1 MASPVMTMTCGRYSA
16 TTFQTCAASNF
27 GSKMTVFP
35 ENRALNVGIS
45 ADVWISGG
53 SMHHRI
59 GSAAAAPPRDC
70 WYSSAIGSP
79 E

>member
-1 MASPVMTMTCGRYSA
+1 MASPVMTMTWGRYSA

-45 ADVWISGG
+45 AEV
-53 SMHHRI
+53 
-59 GSAAAAPPRDC
+59 
-70 WYSSAIGSP
+70 
-79 E
+79 